1 MLFCTSVSSFDACIL
16 TVKSI
21 QGFVWKLNNIVDEV
35 RLANGLQTKREGFM
49 SNIDLKGL
57 PSIGASSLPPVHT
70 WSPPFCGDMDL
81 VIKANGEW
89 FHEGG
94 KIKRPAMVT
103 MFSRILWFDAGE
115 YFLVTPVEKVRIQ
128 VEDAP
133 FLVTAWQW
141 VETELGRTIEFKTQ
155 TEDVLLLGVDS
166 DLWMATCLGEE
177 RPYVSMRYGM
187 KALVGRNVFYGVVD
201 SLEPVDTSEGVGMGI
216 ISAGKTYFLLQDE

>member
-1 MLFCTSVSSFDACIL
+1 
-16 TVKSI
+16 
-21 QGFVWKLNNIVDEV
+21 
-35 RLANGLQTKREGFM
+35 M

-57 PSIGASSLPPVHT
+57 SIAAASSLPPVHT

-133 FLVTAWQW
+133 FLVTGWQW
-141 VETELGRTIEFKTQ
+141 VETGKGRAIEFKTQ
-155 TEDVLLLGVDS
+155 TEDVLVLGVDC
-166 DLWMATCLGEE
+166 DLWMASFLGEE
-177 RPYVSMRYGM
+177 RPYISMRYGM
-187 KALVGRNVFYGVVD
+187 KALVGRNVFYSVAN
-201 SLEPVDTSEGVGMGI
+201 SLEPVKTPKGVGMGI
-216 ISAGKTYFLLQDE
+216 ISAGKAYLLLQDE